1 MKLTITVDL
10 DNAAFDPGDHEPDSF
25 AGGAVELAVGSA
37 LDRLRRGAR
46 ETPVLDVNG
55 NRVGVARVDGHRL
68 TLTDDPAFASLLE
81 LAHAAGEILD
91 DPDSAEAREVEA
103 TVDGLAAR
111 YGVDPE
117 DVYDHLAGRL
127 PAMG

>member
-1 MKLTITVDL
+1 MKLHITVDL
-10 DNAAFDPGDHEPDSF
+10 DNAAFDPAPGPDTF
-25 AGGAVELAVGSA
+25 ASGAVVLAVGSA
-37 LDRLRRGAR
+37 LDRIRRGAR
-46 ETPVLDVNG
+46 ETPVIDANG
-55 NRVGVARVDGHRL
+55 NAVGTARVEGYRG

-91 DPDSAEAREVEA
+91 DPDSDEAREVEA
-103 TVDGLAAR
+103 TVYGLAAR